1 MEYGKLVNG
10 ELEYAPKDM
19 VLPDGRVIFDFDQN
33 ESLMLE
39 QGYMPV
45 VSEKPDYNPLIEYV
59 VLHGYDPSD
68 GNIKA
73 VYEVCKIDISEQQ
86 NQQRDVV
93 LTMFA
98 QTLTDDQAAVVPL
111 VFPEFEHPHHYTVG
125 EKFRY
130 EGVLYKVLQEHNSQ
144 EDWDPENAQS
154 LYSRVLSQQP
164 GEPVPEWE
172 QPNSTNP
179 YMKGDKVTLN
189 GVTYESL
196 IDNNVW
202 KPTDYPT
209 GWKVVDEK

>member
-1 MEYGKLVNG
+1 MEYGKIVNG

-19 VLPDGRVIFDFDQN
+19 VLPDGRVIFDFDQK
-33 ESLMLE
+33 ESLMIE
-39 QGYMPV
+39 QGYKPV
-45 VSEKPDYNPLIEYV
+45 VSEKPDYNPLTEYV
-59 VLHGYDPSD
+59 VLSGYETLD

-73 VYEVCKIDISEQQ
+73 MYDVCKIDISEQQ

-98 QTLTDDQAAVVPL
+98 QTLTDDQASVVPL
-111 VFPEFEHPHHYTVG
+111 VFPEFEHPRHYTVG

-130 EGVLYKVLQEHNSQ
+130 EGVLYKVLQEHNTQ
-144 EDWDPENAQS
+144 EDWTPENSPS
-154 LYSRVLSQQP
+154 LYAKVLSQQP
-164 GEPVPEWE
+164 GEPIPEWE

-202 KPTDYPT
+202 KPTDYPA
-209 GWKVVDEK
+209 GWKVVEEN